1 MRTAHT
7 TILTLAAALAACG
20 GAATE
25 SYVDGRWPASGR
37 WVAIEWDGG
46 PVPSS
51 TTLGEITYVLD
62 SARLIVG
69 PGTHALYVLDSHTS
83 DGYVGHDTL
92 SGDFVLAGEDGHQL
106 QLRLAT
112 QPMTTTAVVALR
124 DTSMTLMW
132 VMAGR
137 GQETY
142 VLRR

>member
-1 MRTAHT
+1 MRAAHT
-7 TILTLAAALAACG
+7 SILTLAVALTACG

-69 PGTHALYVLDSHTS
+69 PGAHTLYVLDSHAS

-92 SGDFVLAGEDGHQL
+92 AGDFVLGGEDGQQL
-106 QLRLAT
+106 QLRFTT
-112 QPMTTTAVVALR
+112 QPMATTAVVALR
-124 DTSMTLMW
+124 DTSMTLIW
-132 VMAGR
+132 GIAGR
-137 GQETY
+137 GQESY

>member
-1 MRTAHT
+1 MRPPHAS
-7 TILTLAAALAACG
+7 ILALTAALAACG

-25 SYVDGRWPASGR
+25 SHVDGRWPASGR

-51 TTLGEITYVLD
+51 TTLGEVTYVLD
-62 SARLIVG
+62 SARLLVG
-69 PGTHALYVLDSHTS
+69 PENHALYVLDSHTS
-83 DGYVGHDTL
+83 EGYVGHDTL
-92 SGDFVLAGEDGHQL
+92 TGDFVLGGQNGDQL

-112 QPMTTTAVVALR
+112 EPMSTTAVVALR
-124 DTSMTLMW
+124 DTSMILMW
-132 VMAGR
+132 VAAGR